1 MSKKHGI
8 GYIKDTHQNIETDC
22 YTCLHRRVC
31 FRLKAIEELKLPL
44 PIEMTFVCRQFKRE
58 EPSGED
64 KEYSLGRSH
73 EECDDCVLKD
83 IEPQQCK
90 GHQPGPV
97 SCRQFKQRIWQ

>member
-22 YTCLHRRVC
+22 YTCLHRGVC

-58 EPSGED
+58 EPSGEGVG
-64 KEYSLGRSH
+64 K
-73 EECDDCVLKD
+73 
-83 IEPQQCK
+83 
-90 GHQPGPV
+90 
-97 SCRQFKQRIWQ
+97 